1 MKQRAVSYSICLI
14 AVLVSAA
21 FDGLMPAACT
31 RIGLLAGMATGLVFG
46 VSVPVEVGAASR
58 LIRAIRS
65 SLAFATTVGIGYTV
79 YLGLATGIAW
89 GLGGLIGCITGC
101 LSGQMGR
108 ALFVSETSVS
118 E

>member
-1 MKQRAVSYSICLI
+1 MKQRAVSYLFCLI
-14 AVLVSAA
+14 ATLVATA
-21 FDGLMPAACT
+21 FDALMPEAYT
-31 RIGLLAGMATGLVFG
+31 RIGLLAGLATGFVFG

-65 SLAFATTVGIGYTV
+65 ALAFAATVGIGYTV

-89 GLGGLIGCITGC
+89 GVGGLIGCITGC
-101 LSGQMGR
+101 LYGQMGR
-108 ALFVSETSVS
+108 PLFVSETSVS